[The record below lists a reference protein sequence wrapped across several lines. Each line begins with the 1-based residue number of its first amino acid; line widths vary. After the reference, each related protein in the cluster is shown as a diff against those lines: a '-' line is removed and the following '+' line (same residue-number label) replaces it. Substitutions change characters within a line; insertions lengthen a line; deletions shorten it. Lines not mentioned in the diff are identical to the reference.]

1 MEINFTEEIKSQNI
15 KTLLK
20 NLKMIKKENGNC
32 IGVHCMSCPFEYVVG
47 GIYLCKRIEAEDEIA
62 IWQYNVKKIKK
73 ALKKLDTNKTV

>member
-1 MEINFTEEIKSQNI
+1 MEINFTEEVKSQNI

-32 IGVHCMSCPFEYVVG
+32 IGVHCISCPFEYVING
-47 GIYLCKRIEAEDEIA
+47 TSLCKRIETEDEIA

-73 ALKKLDTNKTV
+73 ALKKLDTNKIV